1 MGGPT
6 ALQGDVSLAE
16 LRADVMAVTWA
27 SSMAALS
34 AASLVGATGEVKVE
48 LTAVA
53 TAAWWVES
61 TVGEQVVTM
70 AAVMAEKMAEN
81 LTGKTASTMALS

>member
-1 MGGPT
+1 
-6 ALQGDVSLAE
+6 
-16 LRADVMAVTWA
+16 MAVTWA
-27 SSMAALS
+27 SSMAAQS
-34 AASLVGATGEVKVE
+34 AASLVGAMDEVKVE

-70 AAVMAEKMAEN
+70 AEKMAEKMAEN